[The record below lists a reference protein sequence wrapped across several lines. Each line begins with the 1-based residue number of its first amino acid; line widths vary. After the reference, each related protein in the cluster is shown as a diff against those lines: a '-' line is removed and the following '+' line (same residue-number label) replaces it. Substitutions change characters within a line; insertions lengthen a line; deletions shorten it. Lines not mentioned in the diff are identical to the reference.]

1 MDEDSGTEGK
11 GPETVIILI
20 HFLNSDVVY
29 VLTLSSITHN
39 NYITMETPM
48 IKNFFPALLLTL
60 LATLASC
67 AAGPAASPVDG
78 TWNFAMNSPM
88 GSVSATVIMA
98 ANGDSLT
105 GTFDLGDGRTWAME
119 DGVANGNE
127 ISFKIDRDGSPMVY
141 EMTATVDGD
150 SVAGVA
156 SAMGMEVP
164 WTMTRG
170 S

>member
-1 MDEDSGTEGK
+1 MHRKLFS
-11 GPETVIILI
+11 
-20 HFLNSDVVY
+20 
-29 VLTLSSITHN
+29 
-39 NYITMETPM
+39 
-48 IKNFFPALLLTL
+48 ALLLTL

-67 AAGPAASPVDG
+67 AAGPTSSPVDG

-88 GSVSATVIMA
+88 GSVSATVLMTT
-98 ANGDSLT
+98 NGDSLT
-105 GTFDLGDGRTWAME
+105 GTFDLGDGRTWAIE
-119 DGVANGNE
+119 DGMAKGNE
-127 ISFKIDRDGSPMVY
+127 ISFKIDRDGSPMIY
-141 EMTATVDGD
+141 EMTATVDSD